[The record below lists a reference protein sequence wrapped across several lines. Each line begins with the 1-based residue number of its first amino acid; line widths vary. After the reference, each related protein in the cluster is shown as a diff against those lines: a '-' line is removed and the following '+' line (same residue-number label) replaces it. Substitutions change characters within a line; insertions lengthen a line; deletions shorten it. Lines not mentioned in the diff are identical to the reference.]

1 MSKSLIK
8 FFNAIRNIKIPW
20 RFKSKYHDNF
30 HCTGDQIY
38 VRKISELQAKGAS
51 KNEIIEKL
59 SGKKLSEI
67 NPQELKEFEAWVDR
81 RITQINQQDKS
92 FDHVIPSL
100 FSQKYYRGVLE
111 ADSGMQT
118 LKKGDIFTDH
128 GYSWFTPEKS
138 YAKVFSQSKDGIMIE
153 TVFPAGTKM
162 SRDINISFE
171 DISISG
177 LNPFS
182 SMNIVV
188 PRNSR
193 YKVLESGVKN
203 NQNYLKL
210 KFLGI

>member
-1 MSKSLIK
+1 MSKSLRKI
-8 FFNAIRNIKIPW
+8 FNAIRSIKIPW

-38 VRKISELQAKGAS
+38 LRQISELSSKGAS
-51 KNEIIEKL
+51 KNEIIENL

-67 NPQELKEFEAWVDR
+67 NPQELKEFEAWLDR

-92 FDHVIPSL
+92 FDYVVPSL
-100 FSQKYYRGVLE
+100 FPQKYYRGLFNYGSE
-111 ADSGMQT
+111 MQT

-128 GYSWFTPEKS
+128 GYSWFTPKKS
-138 YAKVFSQSKDGIMIE
+138 YAEDFSHTKDGIMIE
-153 TVFPAGTKM
+153 TVIPAGTKI
-162 SRDINISFE
+162 SRDINISSDF
-171 DISISG
+171 ISG

-182 SMNIVV
+182 SMNIVL

-193 YKVLESGVKN
+193 YKVIETGVKN